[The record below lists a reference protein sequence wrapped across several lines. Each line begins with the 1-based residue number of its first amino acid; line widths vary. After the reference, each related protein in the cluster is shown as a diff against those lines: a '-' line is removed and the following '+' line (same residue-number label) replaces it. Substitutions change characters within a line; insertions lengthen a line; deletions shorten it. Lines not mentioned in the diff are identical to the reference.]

1 MTVPPAEETV
11 LAPDSDV
18 AVVELLPP
26 GDEVDVEEPPGTV
39 VDTGRLELVDESG
52 VVDEDDE
59 FGLTVEVVALITG
72 APGESLTSSEAAP
85 TTAQV
90 AVVTRIVAASQPS
103 A

>member
-1 MTVPPAEETV
+1 MTVPPADETV

-18 AVVELLPP
+18 AVVELEPP
-26 GDEVDVEEPPGTV
+26 DEVDVEEPPGTV
-39 VDTGRLELVDESG
+39 VDTGRLELVEESG

-59 FGLTVEVVALITG
+59 FGLVEVVALITG

-90 AVVTRIVAASQPS
+90 AAVTRIVAASQPS